1 MALLDNVLGNM
12 YANNRMVSPGTT
24 QGTFANTMAVPSGS
38 TPNYTGNMGQD
49 FLAYFA
55 GTPAGTTQDW
65 AQGTLSMGQGG
76 NATYTPPSGSPMT
89 FNAETPMSQLY
100 QNPFIQNTW
109 NQMYGTEDVNQ
120 ALGGNNFNIPT
131 NLYSTSGSTSQ
142 NQSNQQSGIDWNTPF
157 MQQILPSLTGAATN
171 LQPNVDAMKQT
182 LQDQYSNMMREAL
195 GPGALQGTLNQLAGR
210 NMLNSQVASD
220 ALRGVSRDIMKDVAN
235 RGYES
240 LLAQQAAQMEV
251 PSILGNL
258 AELGRRST
266 GTSTGTSTSS
276 TQNPLEPYQL
286 MAQLMMY

>member
-1 MALLDNVLGNM
+1 
-12 YANNRMVSPGTT
+12 
-24 QGTFANTMAVPSGS
+24 
-38 TPNYTGNMGQD
+38 
-49 FLAYFA
+49 
-55 GTPAGTTQDW
+55 
-65 AQGTLSMGQGG
+65 
-76 NATYTPPSGSPMT
+76 
-89 FNAETPMSQLY
+89 
-100 QNPFIQNTW
+100 
-109 NQMYGTEDVNQ
+109 MYGTEDVNQ

-195 GPGALQGTLNQLAGR
+195 GPGALQGTLNQLAGK
-210 NMLNSQVASD
+210 NMINSQVAKD

-286 MAQLMMY
+286 MASLMMY